1 VQYVKHMP
9 QPEPGTI
16 ANQLWTESIQ
26 IADQSLHN
34 PFVRALGDGS
44 LPKEL
49 FKAYIAEDCYY
60 LDVFAKAFRIALG
73 KSEGLPPDVS
83 TLLIEL
89 HDGIA
94 EELKLHKGYERETAR
109 SMDLDL
115 EERQAKCQ
123 ATKAYTDFLLHTA
136 ETENVAGIIA
146 AMTPCFR
153 LYYYIGCKLATEFP
167 SHNHDFSA
175 WIKTYSGAEAMDQSV
190 KIETLLNLLAPG
202 EDYGRQ

>member
-1 VQYVKHMP
+1 MLFYWSVTYWQAGP
-9 QPEPGTI
+9 
-16 ANQLWTESIQ
+16 LC
-26 IADQSLHN
+26 
-34 PFVRALGDGS
+34 R
-44 LPKEL
+44 EL

-136 ETENVAGIIA
+136 ETEVATSPRDWA
-146 AMTPCFR
+146 ARSCTPDR
-153 LYYYIGCKLATEFP
+153 G
-167 SHNHDFSA
+167 
-175 WIKTYSGAEAMDQSV
+175 
-190 KIETLLNLLAPG
+190 LLASMLRTNRQRLGLHGICCVTLPLPG
-202 EDYGRQ
+202 EVLIDESWFLGLQQGPNVSDRGSWSALLMCMSVS